1 MEVCDN
7 SSIPV
12 KDLAPLATIEVEE
25 VSTDTTTDAVVAAT
39 KSAAVES
46 RRGYQKWTQNLAE
59 GAFKRVVAKLFTN
72 EDHMQLHKTLGI
84 LSVVSFLYRYFYVY
98 PTTGTLGFDGR
109 LIDHLSM
116 AVHILLSTSSLIFH
130 VLSHRLIKRPMII
143 WEEYRLHA
151 ICFSVRCFSVY
162 LFATFNIFEGTMFE
176 RVALPALVLA
186 HHVMADKIT
195 EWYGAKDGST
205 TVRVKDNQGKVTA
218 AVLRFYAF
226 YQFTALASHLQ
237 PNARLADLGFNAL
250 IAIQSSAFLMT
261 LYRKGLITDKTHGFF
276 YTSCLVIS
284 MFHIFVNNFNNGLF
298 LGKLAC
304 CFVLR
309 TKFRLNKYVMWCGFV
324 LACMPQVENAL
335 VTNFVQFLA
344 QSQLNWER
352 SAIREAIFSST
363 ASEL

>member
-1 MEVCDN
+1 MNTCID
-7 SSIPV
+7 SKPA
-12 KDLAPLATIEVEE
+12 APFKEPTSHPLEE
-25 VSTDTTTDAVVAAT
+25 VADDTTTDAVVSAT
-39 KSAAVES
+39 KSAASES
-46 RRGYQKWTQNLAE
+46 RRGYQKWTQKLAD
-59 GAFKRVVAKLFTN
+59 GKFKRVLAKLFTN
-72 EDHMQLHKTLGI
+72 EDHIQVHKTLGI

-109 LIDHLSM
+109 MIDHLSM

-151 ICFSVRCFSVY
+151 ICFSVRCMSVY
-162 LFATFNIFEGTMFE
+162 LFATFKVFEGTMLE
-176 RVALPALVLA
+176 RIALPALVLA

-195 EWYGAKDGST
+195 EWYGSKDGTT
-205 TVRVKDNQGKVTA
+205 TVRVKDNQDRTVSA
-218 AVLRFYAF
+218 ILRFYAF

-276 YTSCLVIS
+276 YTSCLIIS
-284 MFHIFVNNFNNGLF
+284 TFHIFANCFTNFLF

-309 TKFRLNKYVMWCGFV
+309 TKFRMNKYVMWTGFV

-335 VTNFVQFLA
+335 LANFAQFVA

-352 SAIREAIFSST
+352 SAIREALFSS
-363 ASEL
+363 AISEL

>member
-1 MEVCDN
+1 
-7 SSIPV
+7 
-12 KDLAPLATIEVEE
+12 
-25 VSTDTTTDAVVAAT
+25 
-39 KSAAVES
+39 
-46 RRGYQKWTQNLAE
+46 
-59 GAFKRVVAKLFTN
+59 
-72 EDHMQLHKTLGI
+72 
-84 LSVVSFLYRYFYVY
+84 
-98 PTTGTLGFDGR
+98 
-109 LIDHLSM
+109 
-116 AVHILLSTSSLIFH
+116 
-130 VLSHRLIKRPMII
+130 MII